1 MRSSFSSLT
10 LRTPWVGTLSVLA
23 CFLPMVHA
31 EVRLPSIFADHMV
44 VQRNLPVHVWGMAT
58 ANETVSVTFRA
69 ETQTTTTGP
78 LGRWSLYLKPG
89 KAGGPFSMEVHGSN
103 KITLQDVLVGDVWV
117 ASGQSNMEFP
127 MAEGMNRG
135 VNKEKA
141 EIAAANFP
149 EIRLLT
155 IATNSSDYPL
165 GDAKIRQ
172 PWGACTPATVAQ
184 FSAVGYFFAR
194 DLQAHQHIPIG
205 VIDDTW
211 GGTIA
216 EAWTSLDGLSANASL
231 MPVFAW
237 RAKLMDELQTNL
249 LEQKKEQQEIEAAKA
264 AGKPIPEFPWHPDPE
279 SWKPAGLYNAM
290 IAPLTPFPIKG
301 VIWYQGE
308 SNDDPKVVPIYGELF
323 KTMIQDWRNH
333 WGVGPFPFL
342 FVQLTNWNP
351 GSSWPELREQQDE
364 ALSLKNTGMAVTI
377 DVGDP
382 DNIHPKD
389 KRDVGARLALAAR
402 GIAYGEAIEYSG
414 PMFRQVTTED
424 RSLRVWFNHTGG
436 GLTSKRGTLRGFEI
450 AGADGKYFPA
460 QAKID
465 GDTVVVSSPSI
476 ANPVAVRYGWAAN
489 PDCNLYN
496 GANLPA
502 SPFKANVFNSN

>member
-1 MRSSFSSLT
+1 MKSLISSTGLKT
-10 LRTPWVGTLSVLA
+10 ARLVALAILA
-23 CFLPMVHA
+23 CSIPLARA

-58 ANETVSVTFRA
+58 ANETVSVTFRDEMQHA
-69 ETQTTTTGP
+69 VADT
-78 LGRWSLYLKPG
+78 LGRWSVYLKPG
-89 KAGGPFSMEVHGSN
+89 TAGGPFRMEVRGTST
-103 KITLQDVLVGDVWV
+103 ITLQDVLVGDVWI

-135 VNKEKA
+135 VNNEKA
-141 EIAAANFP
+141 EIAAANYP

-155 IATNSSDYPL
+155 IGTNSSDYPL
-165 GDAKIRQ
+165 GDAVIRQ
-172 PWGACTPATVAQ
+172 AWSACTPATVAQ

-194 DLQAHQHIPIG
+194 DLQEHQHVPIG

-216 EAWTSLDGLSANASL
+216 EAWTSLDALSANASL

-237 RAKLMDELQTNL
+237 RAKLMDELPTNL

-264 AGKPIPEFPWHPDPE
+264 AGKPIPEFPWHPDPA

-308 SNDDPKVVPIYGELF
+308 SNDDPEFLPIYGELF

-333 WGVGPFPFL
+333 WAEGPFPFL
-342 FVQLTNWNP
+342 FVQLTDWTP
-351 GSSWPELREQQDE
+351 GSTWPELREQQTE
-364 ALSLKNTGMAVTI
+364 ALALKNTGMAVSI

-389 KRDVGARLALAAR
+389 KQDVGVRLALAAR
-402 GIAYGEAIEYSG
+402 GIAYGEQIEYSG
-414 PMFRQVTTED
+414 PMFRQVTNEGHT
-424 RSLRVWFNHTGG
+424 LRAWFDHTGG
-436 GLTSKRGTLRGFEI
+436 GLTSKNGPLRGFEV
-450 AGADGKYFPA
+450 AGVDQKYFPA

-465 GDTVVVSSPSI
+465 GDTVVASSPSV
-476 ANPVAVRYGWAAN
+476 AVPAAVRYGWAAN

-502 SPFKANVFNSN
+502 SPFRAKAFGGK

>member
-10 LRTPWVGTLSVLA
+10 LRTPWVGTLAVLA

-89 KAGGPFSMEVHGSN
+89 KAGGPFSMEIHGAN
-103 KITLQDVLVGDVWV
+103 AVTLRDVLVGDVWV

-135 VNKEKA
+135 VNNEKA

-301 VIWYQGE
+301 EIWYQGE
-308 SNDDPKVVPIYGELF
+308 SNDDPEVVPIYGELF

-351 GSSWPELREQQDE
+351 GSSWPELREQQNQ
-364 ALSLKNTGMAVTI
+364 ALSLKHTGMAVTI

>member
-1 MRSSFSSLT
+1 VRSLFSFM
-10 LRTPWVGTLSVLA
+10 PCVGALAMLA
-23 CFLPMVHA
+23 CSLPLAHA

-58 ANETVSVTFRA
+58 PNEIVSVTFRD

-78 LGRWSLYLKPG
+78 LGRWSIYLKPG
-89 KAGGPFSMEVHGSN
+89 KAGGPFSLEVRGAN
-103 KITLQDVLVGDVWV
+103 TITLQDVLVGDVWV

-135 VNKEKA
+135 VNNEKA
-141 EIAAANFP
+141 EIAAANYP

-155 IATNSSDYPL
+155 IATDSSDYPL
-165 GDAKIRQ
+165 TNAKIRQ
-172 PWGACTPATVAQ
+172 AWGACTPATVAQ

-237 RAKLMDELQTNL
+237 RAKLMDELPTNL

-264 AGKPIPEFPWHPDPE
+264 AGKPIPEFPWHPDPS

-308 SNDDPKVVPIYGELF
+308 SNDDPEVIPIYGELF

-351 GSSWPELREQQDE
+351 GSTWPELREQQNE
-364 ALSLKNTGMAVTI
+364 ALSMKNTGMAVTV

-389 KRDVGARLALAAR
+389 KQDVGSRLALAAR

-414 PMFRQVTTED
+414 PMFRQATTEGH
-424 RSLRVWFNHTGG
+424 SLRVWFNHTGG
-436 GLTSKRGTLRGFEI
+436 GLTSKRGALRGFEI

-460 QAKID
+460 QATMD
-465 GDTVVVSSPSI
+465 GDTVVVSSSSV
-476 ANPVAVRYGWAAN
+476 ATPVAVRYGWAAN

-502 SPFKANVFNSN
+502 SPFQAKVFNSN